1 MKCRAGSGESRSLM
15 KDVARLVA
23 DKQGEFSSLKLRF
36 MYRNTEKVLADAIG
50 AATEA
55 EETTV
60 WYYHSSVS
68 YKYGGRLRAQNVLA
82 SLRPYAAAVVPEEL
96 PFKSL
101 KTPEELK
108 EFVDSTDKA
117 LILFEFC
124 EWTSKFLARRKMNGT
139 DRNGF
144 GPQGKGLNFEASS
157 FGVFDWIGIDKA
169 LHSKYV

>member
-1 MKCRAGSGESRSLM
+1 MLINYSELILKCRAGSGESRSLM
-15 KDVARLVA
+15 RDVARLVTHNYE
-23 DKQGEFSSLKLRF
+23 DFSSLRLRF
-36 MYRNTEKVLADAIG
+36 MYRNAEKVLADAIG

-55 EETTV
+55 EGTTV
-60 WYYHSSVS
+60 LYYHNSVS

-82 SLRPYAAAVVPEEL
+82 SLRPYVAVGPEEL

-101 KTPEELK
+101 KTPEKLK

-124 EWTSKFLARRKMNGT
+124 EWTSKLLARRKNNGT

-144 GPQGKGLNFEASS
+144 ALQGKGLNFKASL
-157 FGVFDWIGIDKA
+157 GVFD
-169 LHSKYV
+169 